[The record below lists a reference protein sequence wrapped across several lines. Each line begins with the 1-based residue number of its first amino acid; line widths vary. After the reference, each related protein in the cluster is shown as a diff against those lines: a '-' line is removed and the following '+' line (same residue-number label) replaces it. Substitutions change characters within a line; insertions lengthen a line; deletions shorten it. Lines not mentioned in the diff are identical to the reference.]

1 MRPEIKRLVLA
12 SVLPLSVAA
21 CGDGTGPENPAEVT
35 LSFVSAKSPV
45 APAPSGTIALMPGA
59 LATVDVTGSNGTLA
73 IDEVQIVID
82 EFKLEGDDDSCEG
95 GVDAES
101 CVRFEALPYFLDL
114 PLDGIPID
122 IASSPVPDGT
132 YFELKLETKDLD
144 ASNDEGIASLAD
156 QVLVAF
162 PDWPESASMRMAGSF
177 TPGDGGDPRAF
188 VVYFHAEVKV
198 ELSFDP
204 PLTVIADDESTR
216 VVVEV
221 NPLTWFTLADGSVS
235 DLSEL
240 DFETTGAVVDFEA
253 KMKDGFTKVE
263 IDD

>member
-1 MRPEIKRLVLA
+1 MRPEIKRLVLV
-12 SVLPLSVAA
+12 SVLPLLVAA
-21 CGDGTGPENPAEVT
+21 CGDSTGPENAAEVT
-35 LSFVSAKSPV
+35 LSFVLAGSPV
-45 APAPSGTIALMPGA
+45 AAAPSGTIVHTPGA

-82 EFKLEGDDDSCEG
+82 EFKLEGDADSCEG

-144 ASNDEGIASLAD
+144 ASDDEGIDSLAD
-156 QVLVAF
+156 RVSSAF
-162 PDWPESASMRMAGSF
+162 PDWPERASLRVAGSF
-177 TPGDGGDPRAF
+177 EPDDGSDPREF
-188 VVYFHAEVKV
+188 VVYFRAEVKV

-204 PLTVIADDESTR
+204 PLTVTADDETTR
-216 VVVEV
+216 IMVEV
-221 NPLTWFTLADGSVS
+221 DPLAWFTLADGSVS

-240 DFETTGAVVDFEA
+240 DFETTHEVVDFEA
-253 KMKDGFTKVE
+253 KMKDGFTKIE
-263 IDD
+263 IGD